1 MNSPTNNLFLLIQ
14 ALTKDEKRYFK
25 NSIKET
31 GKSATNYI
39 QLFDA
44 IARQKV
50 YNEVALKRKF
60 RNERFSKQFS
70 VAKNYLYNLLLKY
83 LANYHAQKSVEDDIL
98 QGLRYVKILYD
109 KKLAHLAKKQLQ
121 NIKEKAIKHEFYSYL
136 VRILLWEF
144 FLERSYLEFQDW
156 NEEQFEQARANI
168 EECLQLERDYTT
180 IRMEASAFVYT
191 LKKKGSFRNYK
202 NNLAKIVAHPLIQNC
217 TQHPSN
223 KVKIIGLVLQAAQ
236 LILTRS
242 YEHALELWLAAIH
255 VYHQDLA
262 LCASDKVRY
271 VVALDNALFAAAHSK
286 DAAIFERVLTQV
298 QPQISLSP
306 LEQLRFDMA
315 TYKAVLTYHIRQG
328 NFEIGKQHLQ
338 AALSFLQQNQLPD
351 IWRIPLLL
359 TFALFYFGLEQYDD
373 ALDVLEQITSDTH
386 HAYEGILSFGLILK
400 LIIYYEKDE
409 LLLMA
414 ASTRTVYYHLKKKA
428 HLFEFEKYLLKCLTK
443 AIQLPSKAEI
453 IPFFQ
458 TVKAHLL
465 VLQDQAVGE
474 ELEPYTYF
482 NYIAWLESKIQRQPF
497 SKMAKDH
504 AYLLP

>member
-1 MNSPTNNLFLLIQ
+1 MNSPTDNLFLLIQ

-31 GKSATNYI
+31 GKSAANYI

-44 IARQKV
+44 IARQKS

-60 RNERFSKQFS
+60 RGERFAKQFS

-83 LANYHAQKSVEDDIL
+83 LANYHAQKSIEDDIL

-109 KKLAHLAKKQLQ
+109 KKLAHLAKQQLQ
-121 NIKEKAIKHEFYSYL
+121 KIKDKAIKHEFYSYL

-156 NEEQFEQARANI
+156 DEAQFEQARNNI

-202 NNLAKIVAHPLIQNC
+202 NNLAEIVAHPLIQNC
-217 TQHPSN
+217 TQHPSD

-236 LILTRS
+236 LILTRA
-242 YEHALELWLAAIH
+242 YEEALKLWLAAIQ
-255 VYHQDLA
+255 VYHQNLA

-286 DAAIFERVLTQV
+286 KTHLFERVLAQV

-315 TYKAVLTYHIRQG
+315 THKAVLTYHIRQG
-328 NFEIGKQHLQ
+328 NFEQQQLNK
-338 AALSFLQQNQLPD
+338 ALEFFQQNELPD
-351 IWRIPLLL
+351 IWSIPLLL
-359 TFALFYFGLEQYDD
+359 TFALFHFGLEQYDEALD
-373 ALDVLEQITSDTH
+373 ALEYITTDTH
-386 HAYEGILSFGLILK
+386 HAHEGILSFGLILK
-400 LIIYYEKDE
+400 LLIYYEKDE

-414 ASTRTVYYHLKKKA
+414 ASIRTVYYHLKKKA

-458 TVKAHLL
+458 AVKAHLL
-465 VLQDQAVGE
+465 VLQNQAIGE

-482 NYIAWLESKIQRQPF
+482 NYIAWLEGKIQQKAF
-497 SKMAKDH
+497 SKMAKDYAH
-504 AYLLP
+504 LLP